1 MIAAGTPARRGRRV
15 SALAPLVTLALC
27 GLPASAQTK
36 AAAEAL
42 LGTRNLAMPVE
53 GVARSALRDTFSDA
67 RSAGRRHD
75 AIDIAAAR
83 GTRVYA
89 VDDGTVVKLFRSI
102 PGGITIYQFDPSRG
116 LSYYYAHLDR
126 YADGLR
132 EGAPVRRCELI
143 GYVGT
148 TGNAPANAPHLHF
161 GVAALGA
168 QKRWWEGSALNPY
181 PALSAA
187 RPGDKPCP

>member
-1 MIAAGTPARRGRRV
+1 MRRA
-15 SALAPLVTLALC
+15 SALAALATLMLL
-27 GLPASAQTK
+27 GPPVSAQTR

-42 LGTRNLAMPVE
+42 LGTRNLAVPVE
-53 GVARSALRDTFSDA
+53 GIDRSALRDTFSDA
-67 RSAGRRHD
+67 RSVGRKHD

-83 GTRVYA
+83 GSKVYA

-102 PGGITIYQFDPSRG
+102 PGGLTIYQFDPSSG

-132 EGAPVRRCELI
+132 EGAQVRRCDVI

-148 TGNAPANAPHLHF
+148 TGNAPSNAPHLHF
-161 GVAALGA
+161 GVAALGT

-181 PALSAA
+181 PALRAE